1 VTYLEGRCLSYGSA
15 RPYLPVL
22 DLLRDHGGITEI
34 DSAEVIMEKVRFG
47 LQEVGMEPDAWAPFF
62 LHLLGLAAET
72 ERLTA
77 LRPEML
83 KAWTFETL
91 SQLSLRG
98 SRQRPLILT
107 VEDLQWIDPTSEAF
121 LASLVERIGGAPILL
136 LTTYR
141 PGYRSPWLGKSSAT
155 QLVLP
160 PLASEDSLRIVR
172 AVLQTE
178 QVPNHMVQRI
188 LAKAE
193 GSPFFLEEIVQTL
206 MEQGGTEIQLP
217 PTVQRVLAAC
227 IDRLP
232 AEARALLQ
240 TLAVLGKKFSLSL
253 LKKVV
258 DRLCLI
264 SQNQGH
270 A

>member
-1 VTYLEGRCLSYGSA
+1 MQARDMPLEAGTPHRRWAFSVGGLAPRHSPLAGLVAWTLSPFVGRKRELIMLRELLAQVEGGRGQVVGILGEPGMGKSRLLYEFRQRLTGQRVTYLEGRCLSYGSA

-22 DLLRDHGGITEI
+22 DLLRDHCGITEI

-47 LQEVGMEPDAWAPFF
+47 LQEVGMEPDAWAPFL
-62 LHLLGLAAET
+62 LHLLGLAAWT

-91 SQLSLRG
+91 SQLSLHG

-121 LASLVERIGGAPILL
+121 LASLVERFGGAPILL

-155 QLVLP
+155 
-160 PLASEDSLRIVR
+160 
-172 AVLQTE
+172 
-178 QVPNHMVQRI
+178 
-188 LAKAE
+188 
-193 GSPFFLEEIVQTL
+193 
-206 MEQGGTEIQLP
+206 
-217 PTVQRVLAAC
+217 
-227 IDRLP
+227 
-232 AEARALLQ
+232 
-240 TLAVLGKKFSLSL
+240 
-253 LKKVV
+253 
-258 DRLCLI
+258 
-264 SQNQGH
+264 
-270 A
+270 